1 MKNCELT
8 PRNILLDLS
17 KPAANTL
24 AVYGGSLSMTMRQ
37 AYLEMV
43 LFCVSGFKSRRLFP
57 GAVSVTTKSILESA
71 ERPICEKKA
80 SQIKY
85 STKTKFDTVHSAMI
99 ILKWNV
105 NIQLYD
111 ARFLQMAAIYT
122 HRHTANLFLNDSH
135 CSTVKVN
142 VTLFCGYQYI

>member
-85 STKTKFDTVHSAMI
+85 STKTKFDTVHPATI

-111 ARFLQMAAIYT
+111 ARFLQMA
-122 HRHTANLFLNDSH
+122 ANLFLNDSH

>member
-71 ERPICEKKA
+71 ERPICEKKP
-80 SQIKY
+80 
-85 STKTKFDTVHSAMI
+85 
-99 ILKWNV
+99 LRL
-105 NIQLYD
+105 NIQQKLS
-111 ARFLQMAAIYT
+111 LL
-122 HRHTANLFLNDSH
+122 LFIQL
-135 CSTVKVN
+135 
-142 VTLFCGYQYI
+142 

>member
-71 ERPICEKKA
+71 ERPICEKKPLRL
-80 SQIKY
+80 SIPQKKKKN
-85 STKTKFDTVHSAMI
+85 STI
-99 ILKWNV
+99 
-105 NIQLYD
+105 
-111 ARFLQMAAIYT
+111 
-122 HRHTANLFLNDSH
+122 
-135 CSTVKVN
+135 
-142 VTLFCGYQYI
+142 

>member
-43 LFCVSGFKSRRLFP
+43 LFCVSGFKSRHLFP
-57 GAVSVTTKSILESA
+57 GAVSVTTKSILESV

-111 ARFLQMAAIYT
+111 ARFLQIA
-122 HRHTANLFLNDSH
+122 ANLFLNDSH

-142 VTLFCGYQYI
+142 VTLFRGYQYI